1 MSIRAMQNELQQW
14 AAWARGT
21 ERNCGVKQY
30 ECPTY
35 TMLKRAVGESRKN
48 GVAVVLDDGALMA
61 VDQLVTALKLS
72 RPDLY
77 QWARAFYLNG
87 LSVAA
92 LAQMTKV
99 DRRTIDKYLLAAESW
114 LDSRL
119 EVLCELAA

>member
-1 MSIRAMQNELQQW
+1 MSIRAMQNELHQW

-35 TMLKRAVGESRKN
+35 TMLKQAVGEGRKN
-48 GVAVVLDDGALMA
+48 GVAVVLDDDALMA

-72 RPDLY
+72 RSDLY
-77 QWARAFYLNG
+77 AAIHLFYLMG
-87 LSVAA
+87 KSVAE
-92 LAQMTKV
+92 LAAIAGCA
-99 DRRTIDKYLLAAESW
+99 RYTIDAQILAAESW

-119 EVLCELAA
+119 EILCEMAA